1 FAGKGTGQANYWLH
15 NEFVTVEGE
24 KMSKSEGNFYTVREL
39 LEQHGGNAIR
49 LYLISSHYRSE
60 MDFSMEGLERAEKE
74 LQKVRKTVQR
84 IEKIEGGEKA
94 SLEVEA
100 LENEFEEYMDDDLN
114 TAKAE
119 QALMD
124 FVGEVNS
131 ALEEGKEVDGD
142 VGEKIVEL
150 FGVLGVD
157 VEPEISEEEEA
168 VADLLLQLRERYRQ
182 EDDYETAD
190 MIRETLED
198 SGFAVEDTGE
208 GAIWLKE

>member
-1 FAGKGTGQANYWLH
+1 
-15 NEFVTVEGE
+15 
-24 KMSKSEGNFYTVREL
+24 
-39 LEQHGGNAIR
+39 
-49 LYLISSHYRSE
+49 
-60 MDFSMEGLERAEKE
+60 
-74 LQKVRKTVQR
+74 
-84 IEKIEGGEKA
+84 
-94 SLEVEA
+94 
-100 LENEFEEYMDDDLN
+100 EEYMDDDLN